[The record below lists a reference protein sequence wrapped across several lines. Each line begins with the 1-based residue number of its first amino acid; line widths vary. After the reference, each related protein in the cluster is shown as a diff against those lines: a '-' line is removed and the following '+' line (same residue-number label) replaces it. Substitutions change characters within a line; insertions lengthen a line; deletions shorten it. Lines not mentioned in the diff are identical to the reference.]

1 MNIVAERRHQ
11 GSFRS
16 LTCYKLVRMST
27 DPQPFYLN
35 RGPSGWQDYR
45 SPRPTLS
52 IAPTWLKSRESS
64 DEAKEKSTQVCEERS
79 RARLFR
85 KHIFSVFQRLHKAPY
100 AEPTIAV
107 LHDSGRQGSIAS
119 VGGPDAVKR

>member
-1 MNIVAERRHQ
+1 MKGQAAEELMAFGPNRQSYSRPTLARCLRRSPRPSLPLAPANIVAERHHQ

-16 LTCYKLVRMST
+16 LTRYKLVRTSA

-35 RGPSGWQDYR
+35 RGPSGRQNYR

-64 DEAKEKSTQVCEERS
+64 DEAKEKSTQVWVVEI
-79 RARLFR
+79 
-85 KHIFSVFQRLHKAPY
+85 KV
-100 AEPTIAV
+100 
-107 LHDSGRQGSIAS
+107 
-119 VGGPDAVKR
+119 